1 MFPKYLS
8 CVYKFLVWEEE
19 VGYFHRF
26 VRKPLDLNI
35 LIKGIVS
42 FIRGTLCMEEKG
54 KKKKKEWGGQELNW
68 NSCSSRVLVR
78 QHPV

>member
-8 CVYKFLVWEEE
+8 CVYKFIVWEEE
-19 VGYFHRF
+19 VNYFHRS

-42 FIRGTLCMEEKG
+42 FIRGTLCLEEKE
-54 KKKKKEWGGQELNW
+54 KKKRVGEGSGIELEQ
-68 NSCSSRVLVR
+68 L
-78 QHPV
+78 